1 MHLAFPVR
9 VFHVPLSAVYSNT
22 SALQAPAFLLS
33 SVLCE
38 HFVEFWTSF
47 CNYSTTDN
55 SDLFFL
61 VLIPDHILDTSY
73 ESVPPHSVLFQT
85 VLSDL
90 SAVYI
95 LHTLTLYYIN
105 LQISIFY
112 PNYSDC
118 FPNVTSTSLFSYS
131 PFLLCVWTV
140 IFTFSP
146 AL

>member
-22 SALQAPAFLLS
+22 SALQAPAFPLS

-85 VLSDL
+85 VLCAFRPCIFHIHWHYTTSIYKYQFFIQIIQIVFL
-90 SAVYI
+90 M
-95 LHTLTLYYIN
+95 L
-105 LQISIFY
+105 LQH
-112 PNYSDC
+112 
-118 FPNVTSTSLFSYS
+118 LFSRIHHSYS
-131 PFLLCVWTV
+131 V
-140 IFTFSP
+140 SES
-146 AL
+146 